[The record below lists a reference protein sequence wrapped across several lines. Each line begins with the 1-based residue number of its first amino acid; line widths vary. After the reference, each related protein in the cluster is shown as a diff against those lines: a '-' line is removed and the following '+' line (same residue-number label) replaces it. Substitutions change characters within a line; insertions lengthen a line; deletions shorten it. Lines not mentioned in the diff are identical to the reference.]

1 MRQEYIEITGKI
13 IPKCCVTNSFTTF
26 DKFDLLQAR
35 GSDHWSSFDRDLFPA
50 SWNTGC
56 YLQVGSLPMTLLE
69 YDRLHRHL
77 IRVGKVSKQS

>member
-1 MRQEYIEITGKI
+1 MRQEYIEIDGKRTQN
-13 IPKCCVTNSFTTF
+13 KCCVTNSLTTF

-56 YLQVGSLPMTLLE
+56 YLQVGSAG
-69 YDRLHRHL
+69 
-77 IRVGKVSKQS
+77 I